1 MALDDATLVRPPGA
15 AKLPPIHE
23 SVLGRIRRNLFS
35 SWWNALLTLAAL
47 ALLWLLVPP
56 AVRFLLTDAVWTG
69 KDREACLAA
78 SGAAGACWAFVK
90 ANLGLFVYGRYPEP
104 ERWRVDLVF
113 ALGAPALVPLA
124 IPNAPFKRL
133 NALFTFL
140 VFPLVAFVL
149 LTGWPALGLP
159 KVETA
164 LWGGLLVTLVI
175 AVSGIVAS
183 LPLGILLA
191 LGRRSRL
198 PAIRLFSVMFIEF
211 WRGVP
216 LVTVLFMASVMLPLF
231 LPEGVTFDKLL
242 RALVGVA
249 LFSAAYMAE
258 VVRGGLQAIPR
269 GQYEAAMALGLG
281 YWKTMGLIV
290 LPQALRLVIP
300 GIVNTFIGLFK
311 DTSLVYVIGLFDL
324 LTQIQA
330 AVTNPNWATPVTAYS
345 GYAFAALVYF
355 VFCFAM
361 SRYSLF
367 LERRTG
373 AERPRGRR

>member
-78 SGAAGACWAFVK
+78 AGPVGACWAFVK

-113 ALGAPALVPLA
+113 ALGAVALVPLA
-124 IPNAPFKRL
+124 IPNAPWKRL
-133 NALFTFL
+133 NAVFTFL
-140 VFPLVAFVL
+140 VFPVIAFVL
-149 LTGWPALGLP
+149 LTGSPALGLER
-159 KVETA
+159 VETA

-198 PAIRLFSVMFIEF
+198 PAIRLLSVMFIEF

-216 LVTVLFMASVMLPLF
+216 LVTVLFMASVRSTRQ
-231 LPEGVTFDKLL
+231 V
-242 RALVGVA
+242 
-249 LFSAAYMAE
+249 
-258 VVRGGLQAIPR
+258 
-269 GQYEAAMALGLG
+269 
-281 YWKTMGLIV
+281 
-290 LPQALRLVIP
+290 
-300 GIVNTFIGLFK
+300 
-311 DTSLVYVIGLFDL
+311 
-324 LTQIQA
+324 
-330 AVTNPNWATPVTAYS
+330 
-345 GYAFAALVYF
+345 
-355 VFCFAM
+355 M
-361 SRYSLF
+361 SR
-367 LERRTG
+367 G
-373 AERPRGRR
+373 